1 MTVRRKSFI
10 HLVLLCLFAI
20 GVIPTINSDPL
31 ASDLPPDS
39 EFKFLRLIY
48 SSGPGVG
55 GYGYWGRGRWT
66 VDWPDAEN
74 HFLQGLRRMS
84 RVNASES
91 GHVLSLMN
99 DALYDYPWLY
109 VVEVGYWY
117 LSDIEA
123 VRLREYLL
131 RGGFLMIDDFHGSQE
146 WAGFMASMRKV
157 FPDRAVV
164 EIAPDDESMRVFYEL
179 DKRVQ
184 IPGIQSHYSG
194 RNFEKDGFIPHW
206 RGFYDDE
213 GRLMVAI
220 NFNMDIGDAWEHAD
234 DPRYP
239 EPLTALAY
247 RFGIN
252 YVIYAMTH

>member
-1 MTVRRKSFI
+1 MIVRRKTVMRLI
-10 HLVLLCLFAI
+10 LPVLVTLGIMAAVS
-20 GVIPTINSDPL
+20 GDPL
-31 ASDLPPDS
+31 AGKNLPDA

-48 SSGPGVG
+48 SSGPAMG

-74 HFLQGLRRMS
+74 HFLQGLRRMT

-91 GHVLSLMN
+91 GHVLSLMD
-99 DALYDYPWLY
+99 DALFDYPWLY
-109 VVEVGYWY
+109 VVEVGHWH

-123 VRLREYLL
+123 ERLREYLL

-157 FPDRAVV
+157 FPTRQVV
-164 EIAPDDESMRVFYEL
+164 SIPEDDEVMRVFYEL
-179 DKRVQ
+179 DNRIQ
-184 IPGIQSHYSG
+184 IHGIQAIYSG
-194 RNFEKDGFIPHW
+194 RTFEKDGFIPHW
-206 RGFYDDE
+206 RGFYDDN

-239 EPLTALAY
+239 EPMTALAY

-252 YVIYAMTH
+252 YVIYAMTR